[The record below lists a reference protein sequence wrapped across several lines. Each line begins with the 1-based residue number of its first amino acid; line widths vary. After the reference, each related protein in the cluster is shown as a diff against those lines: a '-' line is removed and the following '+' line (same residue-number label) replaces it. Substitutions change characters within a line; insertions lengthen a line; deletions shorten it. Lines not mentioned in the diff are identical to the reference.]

1 MLENNDRFYLLKNY
15 TKKELEKLYRQER
28 NEAKSRIKALKD
40 SEFSDSKILKNKEYL
55 KEDPRKMTK
64 LELAKNLSYTDSF
77 NKSKLSTIEGQEEQK
92 QNFIETMQTLG
103 HKINNDNYRQ
113 FVKYIQDSKAHIE
126 NYVLKSDDMVELYDF
141 AQENNISPANV
152 RKNFAWYMKNKEKI
166 ENLSLNVDRN
176 KKYTITEL
184 KVRLARAENLEKNK

>member
-1 MLENNDRFYLLKNY
+1 MLENNDRFYLQKNF
-15 TKKELEKLYRQER
+15 TKKELEKMYREER
-28 NEAKSRIKALKD
+28 KEAKARIKALKD

-64 LELAKNLSYTDSF
+64 AELAKNLSYTDSF
-77 NKSKLSTIEGQEEQK
+77 NKSKLSTIQGQEEQK

-103 HKINNDNYRQ
+103 HKINNDNYKN
-113 FVKYIQDSKAHIE
+113 FVRYIQDSKAHIE
-126 NYVLKSDDMVELYDF
+126 NQVLSSKMMVEMYDF

-152 RKNFAWYMKNKEKI
+152 RKNFDWYMQNQKKI
-166 ENLSLNVDRN
+166 KDLSLNVDRN

>member
-1 MLENNDRFYLLKNY
+1 MLKNNDRFYLLKNY

-28 NEAKSRIKALKD
+28 KEAKSRIKALKD

-64 LELAKNLSYTDSF
+64 VELAKNLSYTDSF
-77 NKSKLSTIEGQEEQK
+77 NKSKLSTIEGQEEEK

-113 FVKYIQDSKAHIE
+113 FVKYIQDSKSHIE
-126 NYVLKSDDMVELYDF
+126 NQILSSTDMVEMYDF

-152 RKNFAWYMKNKEKI
+152 RKNFAWYMKNQEKI
-166 ENLSLNVDRN
+166 ENLNLNVDRN
-176 KKYTITEL
+176 RKYTITEL